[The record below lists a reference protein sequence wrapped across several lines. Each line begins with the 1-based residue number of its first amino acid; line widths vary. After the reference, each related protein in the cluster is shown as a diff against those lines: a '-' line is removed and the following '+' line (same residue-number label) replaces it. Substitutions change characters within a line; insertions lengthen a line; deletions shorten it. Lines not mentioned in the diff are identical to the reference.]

1 VRLDPAQ
8 AGEDRQNLAD
18 ALRDLRKASG
28 LSGDRLARRC
38 GMSQSKVSRIETG
51 RLLPSVV
58 DVDRMLHALGVDP
71 ATCVELLALARVAN
85 AEYQDVRASVRR
97 GLHHRQ
103 RELSALEAD
112 ASEMYHFLPALITG
126 LLQIPEYM
134 RAAIYTPVAP
144 ASSDPSLAIA
154 LKLERQAIL
163 HDKSKHFEFLL
174 TESAVRWQLCDPPIM
189 ALQIDRLVSL
199 SWLSNVRLGVVPLTA
214 RLGDGAYHT
223 FVTYDERLVTIEL
236 FTGQLVLRDPKDVA
250 HYRHLFAFFGK
261 HALWDDAAR
270 RFLAEIA
277 DAFRGSNLCEFVHG
291 AGGPLTAAH
300 SVVVW
305 TRPHGTLPFQSM
317 VTSTSTVLSRG

>member
-1 VRLDPAQ
+1 VRLDPAR

-71 ATCVELLALARVAN
+71 ATCAELLALARVAN

-126 LLQIPEYM
+126 LLQHIQSGYGRPFWE
-134 RAAIYTPVAP
+134 AAGLLSRSGRLTSPGQP
-144 ASSDPSLAIA
+144 PSLGNCLRNSSHRAGEPCHRGSRA
-154 LKLERQAIL
+154 QGRSE
-163 HDKSKHFEFLL
+163 
-174 TESAVRWQLCDPPIM
+174 LCSSI
-189 ALQIDRLVSL
+189 
-199 SWLSNVRLGVVPLTA
+199 
-214 RLGDGAYHT
+214 
-223 FVTYDERLVTIEL
+223 ERL
-236 FTGQLVLRDPKDVA
+236 RP
-250 HYRHLFAFFGK
+250 
-261 HALWDDAAR
+261 AR
-270 RFLAEIA
+270 R
-277 DAFRGSNLCEFVHG
+277 
-291 AGGPLTAAH
+291 
-300 SVVVW
+300 
-305 TRPHGTLPFQSM
+305 Q
-317 VTSTSTVLSRG
+317 

>member
-38 GMSQSKVSRIETG
+38 GMSQSKVSRI
-51 RLLPSVV
+51 
-58 DVDRMLHALGVDP
+58 
-71 ATCVELLALARVAN
+71 
-85 AEYQDVRASVRR
+85 
-97 GLHHRQ
+97 
-103 RELSALEAD
+103 
-112 ASEMYHFLPALITG
+112 
-126 LLQIPEYM
+126 
-134 RAAIYTPVAP
+134 
-144 ASSDPSLAIA
+144 
-154 LKLERQAIL
+154 
-163 HDKSKHFEFLL
+163 EFLL

-317 VTSTSTVLSRG
+317 VTNTSTVLSRDDRTVSTGFDASVPNMARVYDYWLGGKDHYAADRGRSRAATVDNRTASQ